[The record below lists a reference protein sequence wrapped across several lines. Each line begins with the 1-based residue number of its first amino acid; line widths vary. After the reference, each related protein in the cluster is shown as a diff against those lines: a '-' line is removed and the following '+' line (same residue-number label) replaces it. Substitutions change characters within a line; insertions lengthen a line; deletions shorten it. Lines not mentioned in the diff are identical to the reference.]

1 MAVVF
6 FLNPIKSV
14 KRANDVVDDFIT
26 KILIV
31 IVKLFYALKFIAIF
45 SFPSTIFKVIKII
58 KFIFDAFR
66 WVIDVFFHN
75 FFVFLPIHVFFTDF
89 STFLS
94 NVRAL
99 GLIATAFYALT
110 SNALLALKLTNFIL
124 FYVRFNQYLLEFFS
138 V

>member
-6 FLNPIKSV
+6 VSNLIKSV
-14 KRANDVVDDFIT
+14 ERANDDVDDFIT
-26 KILIV
+26 KISNV
-31 IVKLFYALKFIAIF
+31 IVKLFFALKFIVIF
-45 SFPSTIFKVIKII
+45 AFLFIVSRVIKII

-75 FFVFLPIHVFFTDF
+75 FFVFLPINVFFTDF
-89 STFLS
+89 NTFLF

-110 SNALLALKLTNFIL
+110 SNALLALKLTHFIL
-124 FYVRFNQYLLEFFS
+124 FYVQSHQYLLEFFS